1 MSQAFFE
8 REEETIMS
16 KVIYNRT
23 NWVNNDTAVNAD
35 HLNNIEQGI
44 EDIVN
49 YVNEIPVV
57 KPGTGIAIADDG
69 TISLDIEVADE
80 EEF

>member
-1 MSQAFFE
+1 
-8 REEETIMS
+8 MS

-23 NWVNNDTAVNAD
+23 NWVNDDTAVNAD

-44 EDIVN
+44 EDIVRVLN
-49 YVNEIPVV
+49 QITGYSAGYGISISEEGEISVNF
-57 KPGTGIAIADDG
+57 AD
-69 TISLDIEVADE
+69 ADE

>member
-1 MSQAFFE
+1 
-8 REEETIMS
+8 MS

-23 NWVNNDTAVNAD
+23 NWVNDNTAVNAN

-44 EDIVN
+44 EDVVN
-49 YVNEIPVV
+49 YVNEIPVI
-57 KPGTGIAIADDG
+57 KPGTGIAIAEDG